1 MTTPANPFTQYNS
14 THLMDAIRRNPNFIS
29 LVNRLA
35 GTTDISEWDVRYND
49 QLPTGST
56 YSVQNN
62 AVEIYLPYGHIY
74 VQMYVRRPPWHA
86 GKTGS
91 LCASVGIELPP
102 VPVRTTWADN
112 GIVHSDGRT
121 RSIVNQAESVDDAG
135 FENGKFLK
143 KFISATKAL
152 EKAIDEFTG
161 PAGETIVEIAV
172 KRAKS
177 CASGKEKM
185 PVVYQ
190 TLKASGHFNA
200 QQVETLRHLFKDAGL
215 L

>member
-1 MTTPANPFTQYNS
+1 MTTPANPFSQYNS
-14 THLMDAIRRNPNFIS
+14 KHLFDAIRGNPNFIS

-35 GTTDISEWDVRYND
+35 GTTDISEWDIRYND
-49 QLPTGST
+49 DLPTGSS
-56 YSVQNN
+56 YSIQRN
-62 AVEIYLPYGHIY
+62 AVEIYLPYGHLY
-74 VQMYVRRPPWHA
+74 VKMYVRRPWYA

-102 VPVRTTWADN
+102 VPVRTTWAEN

-121 RSIVNQAESVDDAG
+121 RSIVNEAETVDDAG
-135 FENGKFLK
+135 FENGKFVK

-152 EKAIDEFTG
+152 QKAIDELSGPTG
-161 PAGETIVEIAV
+161 EAIVDIAL
-172 KRAKS
+172 KRAKD

-185 PVVYQ
+185 PYVYQ
-190 TLKASGHFNA
+190 TLKASGHFNDK
-200 QQVETLRHLFKDAGL
+200 QIETMRHLFIDAGL